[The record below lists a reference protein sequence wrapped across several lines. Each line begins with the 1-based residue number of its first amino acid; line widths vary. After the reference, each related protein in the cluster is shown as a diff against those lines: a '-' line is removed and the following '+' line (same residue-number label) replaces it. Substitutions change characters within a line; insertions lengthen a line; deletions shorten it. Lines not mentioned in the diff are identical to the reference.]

1 MLITGTNSV
10 YLQVIANYEM
20 MTESENIVA
29 KISSNVF
36 YKEFTFDKND
46 FYPGDGKKE
55 LADTVLWLGDL
66 LFIIQVKER
75 NPKEIK
81 SETEENAWFDNTVI
95 KKAKGQI
102 ANSIEYLNKYSNIK
116 IKNIRNHS
124 IDISNANKIGI
135 NKVIIY
141 MPNNSPISEGK
152 RTMKF
157 YESKKLGNIHIFNVG
172 DYLWVC
178 KFLITPTELDEYL
191 KFRERIYLKHK
202 ELISL
207 YPEQYILGHFLNTDD
222 ESIIQEEYIGTFS
235 KLVDDVEDFDVS
247 GILNNFLEKIRI
259 EEQKESKDYY
269 SILAEIASLKRYE
282 LLEFKRRFR
291 KMIDDVKSSNFS
303 MPYRFTISRTGCGFV
318 FIPLLQDKIK
328 YWENALLNFTE
339 IYKYKR
345 QLKKCLGVLT
355 YKTGD
360 YFDINWAF
368 IKEDWSYNKKLD
380 EAVQREAEF
389 YGEGEFKQVDR
400 YKLKK

>member
-1 MLITGTNSV
+1 M
-10 YLQVIANYEM
+10 YLVVIANYEM
-20 MTESENIVA
+20 ITESENIVA

-55 LADTVLWLGDL
+55 LADTILWLSDL

-95 KKAKGQI
+95 KKAKVQI
-102 ANSIEYLNKYSNIK
+102 ANSIEYLNKYTNIK

-141 MPNNSPISEGK
+141 MPNNSPISNDK
-152 RTMKF
+152 RAIKF
-157 YESKKLGNIHIFNVG
+157 YESKKSGNIHIFNVE

-222 ESIIQEEYIGTFS
+222 ESIIQEEYIETFS

-247 GILNNFLEKIRI
+247 AILNNFLEKIRI

-291 KMIDDVKSSNFS
+291 KIIDDVKSLNFS
-303 MPYRFTISRTGCGFV
+303 MPYRFAISRTGCGFV
-318 FIPLLQDKIK
+318 FIPLLQDDIE

-345 QLKKCLGVLT
+345 QLNKCLGVLT
-355 YKTGD
+355 FKTGE

-368 IKEDWSYNKKLD
+368 IKEDWSYNKELD

-389 YGEGEFKQVDR
+389 YGEGKFKQVER